1 MNNLRNYLGLSA
13 LTMGLCLMS
22 CNDDNTPSYSQK
34 TMKNS
39 ELKTI
44 LQQKGYQ
51 FNEQGNLLLDDLANN
66 TTTLDLSGTKL
77 SNLSELD
84 ILPNLTEVK
93 LSDNDYG
100 PVFDF
105 SKLPKQITGIDLT
118 GNDIYDC
125 DNLVNVVVEENGNE
139 TVTNLHDI
147 TKLYLPRTAKD
158 NIKDLVRFYIKNKD
172 AITNGKIDMKI
183 KDESGTLQTYTTLRE
198 VPDENLRTYLQANF
212 SDLFNG
218 DQIDLSKHL
227 GYAQKT
233 TILLIQANAGV
244 TNFEGIQYIIQNPY
258 WEGAAVALYSAAQ
271 SGANMPS
278 VKLGKYVTNL
288 VLNNLNVRSLDLSN
302 AGSLFVLNI
311 GTVAGLSTLDLT
323 HTIWGQREKEIE
335 AEESKGSYLIVYDC
349 PSLKEIKLPKKDE
362 LKTCFLDL
370 ECLDALETFDISNLK
385 MVKNLIFGNL
395 PENFN
400 LVYPELTVFYSPEG
414 RSATS
419 FCCSESTFNRESTK
433 TFLDRYYTKGTGV
446 EKLGFSISMS
456 CNKNDGYN
464 WRKAL
469 KKKS

>member
-1 MNNLRNYLGLSA
+1 MHECKTVTLRTRPLKKNMLSFYLDYYPGYRDKESMKVIRHESLGIYIYANPKNQREQNFNAVMSEKAEAIRCRRFESIVNERYDFFDKSKMKGDFLAYYKKTLRKHDQKWEFVYLHFCNFVGGKCSFEEIDVDLCNKFREYLLNAKQLRRPKHPISRNSAVGYWSTFRGFLKILYRNKLIHSNVNDFLEKIEPEDVVKDYLSVEELYRLA
-13 LTMGLCLMS
+13 E
-22 CNDDNTPSYSQK
+22 TPCK
-34 TMKNS
+34 IPV
-39 ELKTI
+39 LKTASLFSCLTSLRI
-44 LQQKGYQ
+44 
-51 FNEQGNLLLDDLANN
+51 
-66 TTTLDLSGTKL
+66 S
-77 SNLSELD
+77 D
-84 ILPNLTEVK
+84 IL
-93 LSDNDYG
+93 
-100 PVFDF
+100 
-105 SKLPKQITGIDLT
+105 
-118 GNDIYDC
+118 
-125 DNLVNVVVEENGNE
+125 
-139 TVTNLHDI
+139 
-147 TKLYLPRTAKD
+147 
-158 NIKDLVRFYIKNKD
+158 
-172 AITNGKIDMKI
+172 
-183 KDESGTLQTYTTLRE
+183 TLRW
-198 VPDENLRTYLQANF
+198 D
-212 SDLFNG
+212 
-218 DQIDLSKHL
+218 
-227 GYAQKT
+227 
-233 TILLIQANAGV
+233 
-244 TNFEGIQYIIQNPY
+244 
-258 WEGAAVALYSAAQ
+258 
-271 SGANMPS
+271 NMPS